1 MTALGFFAENSRRK
15 RYNAA
20 AKTVLGGHAS
30 PEKKENSR

>member
-1 MTALGFFAENSRRK
+1 MTPLGFFAENSRRK

-20 AKTVLGGHAS
+20 AKTALGGHAS